1 MLCLLKLCFWRRAKT
16 LLLRGI
22 RKCSA
27 ARWPTG
33 SIRALLSA
41 TRHSRMLQHHQ
52 PNSSSFGSFQ
62 DLLYRRLLHLLRR
75 HIHLPPLQCHNTDR
89 QLVQTTHLLLQYLRC
104 VLDRGHS
111 ICWNLYSSALRQ
123 PQPKVGLH
131 LRRSFRP
138 DTQEDETTSK
148 CFKRDHVMILRAD
161 SAAFLNMFGIC
172 SEYPLFTQLR
182 RLNSAR
188 Q

>member
-1 MLCLLKLCFWRRAKT
+1 MLCLLKLCFWPRAKT

-41 TRHSRMLQHHQ
+41 TRHSRVLQHHQ

-75 HIHLPPLQCHNTDR
+75 HIHLPPIQCHNTDR

-104 VLDRGHS
+104 VLDTAG
-111 ICWNLYSSALRQ
+111 IALNF
-123 PQPKVGLH
+123 
-131 LRRSFRP
+131 LRVKYFSWTPFL
-138 DTQEDETTSK
+138 TFFTSET
-148 CFKRDHVMILRAD
+148 
-161 SAAFLNMFGIC
+161 
-172 SEYPLFTQLR
+172 
-182 RLNSAR
+182 
-188 Q
+188 